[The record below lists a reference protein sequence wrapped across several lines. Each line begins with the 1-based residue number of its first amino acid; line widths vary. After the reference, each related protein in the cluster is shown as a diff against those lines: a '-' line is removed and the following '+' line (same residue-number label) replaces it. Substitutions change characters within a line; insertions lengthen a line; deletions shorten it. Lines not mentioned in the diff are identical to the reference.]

1 MFVCVFLYS
10 RLCLCECVSVC
21 DVVPNNMGSSWF
33 QGVMSPITLDHVT
46 VMWLAERLSLSPII
60 RRRNGSALSFTKIL
74 PHGACV
80 EDSGTMSGHWPLLK
94 TIYFTSDS
102 NRAVGLT
109 AESIRAFVGV
119 TEVSDTVKVQH
130 FELQRYTDIGN

>member
-80 EDSGTMSGHWPLLK
+80 EDSGIMSGHWPLLFILQVIQIGLLVSWLNQSELLWEWLK
-94 TIYFTSDS
+94 SVTQLKFSTS
-102 NRAVGLT
+102 NYKG
-109 AESIRAFVGV
+109 I
-119 TEVSDTVKVQH
+119 Q
-130 FELQRYTDIGN
+130 I